1 MAKVKFTLQPA
12 PTFKAIVK
20 IPVPG
25 AGFTPVEFTFKY
37 RARAA
42 FEAFVGGL
50 ADESAQPLDV
60 LQDIASGWA
69 LDEPFD
75 AANLQLMMDN
85 YMGSFRA
92 VLDAYIAE
100 MTKAVPRV
108 GN

>member
-37 RARAA
+37 RDRAA

-50 ADESAQPLDV
+50 TDDMAPLDV

-75 AANLQLMMDN
+75 AANLQMMMNN